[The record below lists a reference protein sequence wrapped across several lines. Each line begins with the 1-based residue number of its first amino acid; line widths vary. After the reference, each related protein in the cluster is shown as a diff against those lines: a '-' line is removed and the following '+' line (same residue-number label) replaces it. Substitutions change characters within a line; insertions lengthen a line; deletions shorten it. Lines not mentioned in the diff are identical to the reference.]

1 MRERYTQR
9 EKERESKRDRFKE
22 RKLRKIYIYKDL
34 KRG

>member
-1 MRERYTQR
+1 MRERYIQR